1 MEQLPSELF
10 AKIFQSL
17 SDNDILNLPPHII
30 SHTLTDAKAQKLL
43 QTIEILLERNSLE
56 RLNRISGHPNLARHI
71 KEIRFYSPEAFPAS
85 FWDTYHGNGHP
96 KAPKET
102 SSYNH
107 TKLASEQLR
116 GKCSVRAKFTRY
128 RMQLEEQK
136 RMEKQQE
143 DVLLL
148 RIIFGHLFNLET
160 ISIDNMNKVGL
171 RDDLNNA
178 CCYIVKE
185 DPLEYCGSH
194 LLEVLL
200 KVMSTSTKKISS
212 LKVMNDARPAWY
224 GNGMD
229 TMNFPAMFTKLP
241 PNTIFSA
248 VQELRSLKLKRVRYG
263 IDEIQFRDAVREE
276 SCGYYWSHNACEGM
290 KHGTIEAITEM
301 LSSAPLLEDLT
312 LTFYKDD
319 RAYREPLLMPYIP
332 LESIRGSN
340 ELQHLKRLSL
350 ANFKIRQDH
359 LVPFLLCVAGTLTQ
373 VDIDGLYLS
382 LDPGSRPSRGFV
394 GSFHS

>member
-1 MEQLPSELF
+1 
-10 AKIFQSL
+10 
-17 SDNDILNLPPHII
+17 
-30 SHTLTDAKAQKLL
+30 
-43 QTIEILLERNSLE
+43 
-56 RLNRISGHPNLARHI
+56 
-71 KEIRFYSPEAFPAS
+71 
-85 FWDTYHGNGHP
+85 
-96 KAPKET
+96 
-102 SSYNH
+102 
-107 TKLASEQLR
+107 
-116 GKCSVRAKFTRY
+116 
-128 RMQLEEQK
+128 
-136 RMEKQQE
+136 MEKQQE

-200 KVMSTSTKKISS
+200 KVMSKSTKKISS
-212 LKVMNDARPAWY
+212 FKVMNDARPAWY

-241 PNTIFSA
+241 LNTISSA

-263 IDEIQFRDAVREE
+263 IDEIQLRDAVREE
-276 SCGYYWSHNACEGM
+276 SCGYYWSHNADESM
-290 KHGTIEAITEM
+290 KHGTTEAIAEM

-340 ELQHLKRLSL
+340 GLQHVKRLSL
-350 ANFKIRQDH
+350 ANFKIRQDQ
-359 LVPFLLCVAGTLTQ
+359 LVPFLLCVAGTLIY
-373 VDIDGLYLS
+373 VDIDGVVLESGSWFSAFSRLRGKFPQLEKFKIGFGDLYEARLE
-382 LDPGSRPSRGFV
+382 LDKKGTEKLGCTVNATDVSVFVFNIDQIIDFGDDELLGWFRDGTGPIPIVRPSQRCGPF
-394 GSFHS
+394 GDSDEFYSLF